1 MKAATL
7 SLAVKE
13 NTQSVL
19 EKEPL
24 VSLPV
29 FFFNVMNCLR
39 SERSLENQPAD

>member
-1 MKAATL
+1 MKAAT
-7 SLAVKE
+7 LAVKE

-19 EKEPL
+19 EEEPL

-29 FFFNVMNCLR
+29 FFFPNVMNCLR